1 MPKPLKAPTLKA
13 PIEEH
18 KKHADEFLAR
28 EEHKDPKKVNKPE
41 YTGVSDEAK
50 P

>member
-1 MPKPLKAPTLKA
+1 MPPKAPPAGASKN
-13 PIEEH
+13 EH

-28 EEHKDPKKVNKPE
+28 EEHKKEPKDRRVH
-41 YTGVSDEAK
+41 TDVAK

>member
-1 MPKPLKAPTLKA
+1 MATKSAPKTKA

-18 KKHADEFLAR
+18 RKHADEFLAR
-28 EEHKDPKKVNKPE
+28 EEHKQPKSGQVTK
-41 YTGVSDEAK
+41 SDEAN

>member
-1 MPKPLKAPTLKA
+1 VPAKDQLKPPPKVKA

-28 EEHKDPKKVNKPE
+28 EEYKKPKDGE
-41 YTGVSDEAK
+41 LAVSDEAK